1 MCKEGTE
8 AKILRNPEHSLFLF
22 LVQSLKIFE
31 DSKSFVI
38 FMFFFLFSFFSSTR
52 NRTQNLVQAQQV
64 SCHWTPAPTLLLES
78 MNNPRSSNMK

>member
-22 LVQSLKIFE
+22 LVESLKIFE

-38 FMFFFLFSFFSSTR
+38 FMFFSFFFFFPV
-52 NRTQNLVQAQQV
+52 LGI
-64 SCHWTPAPTLLLES
+64 E
-78 MNNPRSSNMK
+78 PRALYKLSKCPVTGLQLQPFY

>member
-38 FMFFFLFSFFSSTR
+38 FMYFFSSTR
-52 NRTQNLVQAQQV
+52 NRTQSLVQAQQV
-64 SCHWTPAPTLLLES
+64 SCHWTPAPTLLLDS

>member
-38 FMFFFLFSFFSSTR
+38 FMYFFSSTR

-64 SCHWTPAPTLLLES
+64 SCHWTPAPTLLLDS

>member
-22 LVQSLKIFE
+22 LVQSLKIFD

-38 FMFFFLFSFFSSTR
+38 FMYFFSSTR
-52 NRTQNLVQAQQV
+52 NRTQSLVQAQQV

>member
-38 FMFFFLFSFFSSTR
+38 FMYFFSSTR
-52 NRTQNLVQAQQV
+52 NRTQSLVQAQQM

>member
-22 LVQSLKIFE
+22 LVQSLKIFD

-38 FMFFFLFSFFSSTR
+38 FMYFFSSTR

-64 SCHWTPAPTLLLES
+64 SCHWTPAPTLLLDS

>member
-38 FMFFFLFSFFSSTR
+38 FMYFFF
-52 NRTQNLVQAQQV
+52 QY
-64 SCHWTPAPTLLLES
+64 
-78 MNNPRSSNMK
+78 